1 MQKTQAKIPDFDPEV
16 MKRGQNYGRV
26 ILNSMQS
33 GVTPNVLNIHYLF
46 CLKDVTVGWSLEN
59 RKLYLSE
66 LEKLLTKKGGNM
78 FTGYINKIRESAIAK
93 VPEENRL
100 ALQYLMGE
108 VKTIDLAKL
117 PMAKGPG
124 VAWTVESAL
133 KTLRDK
139 PLAGRSFS
147 NGEKMFSA
155 GLCIACHRFGDQGG
169 GVGPDL
175 TNLAKRSDWK
185 SILESTIHPNMVV
198 SNQYEQHEL
207 TLKNG
212 SVMMGKIVTD
222 SEDEYSLV
230 QSGLEPLKLTQVKKL
245 EVESKKASKLSMM
258 PGGLINSMNAEELKD
273 LMAYFVSGGDRKHKV
288 FRSLKKLQI
297 ELISALYGQDGN
309 PQRQIDVRKALQKQ
323 LDSWQYDFVMTNK
336 LAGKDPAGGTVKVLD
351 LKYKLNGKTY
361 TKKIREN
368 GTVSFVD

>member
-1 MQKTQAKIPDFDPEV
+1 
-16 MKRGQNYGRV
+16 
-26 ILNSMQS
+26 
-33 GVTPNVLNIHYLF
+33 
-46 CLKDVTVGWSLEN
+46 LEN

-78 FTGYINKIRESAIAK
+78 FTGYINKIRKSAIAK

-230 QSGLEPLKLTQVKKL
+230 QSGLEPLKLTQVKKI

-351 LKYKLNGKTY
+351 LKYILNGKTY

>member
-1 MQKTQAKIPDFDPEV
+1 
-16 MKRGQNYGRV
+16 
-26 ILNSMQS
+26 
-33 GVTPNVLNIHYLF
+33 
-46 CLKDVTVGWSLEN
+46 
-59 RKLYLSE
+59 
-66 LEKLLTKKGGNM
+66 
-78 FTGYINKIRESAIAK
+78 
-93 VPEENRL
+93 
-100 ALQYLMGE
+100 
-108 VKTIDLAKL
+108 
-117 PMAKGPG
+117 
-124 VAWTVESAL
+124 
-133 KTLRDK
+133 
-139 PLAGRSFS
+139 
-147 NGEKMFSA
+147 
-155 GLCIACHRFGDQGG
+155 
-169 GVGPDL
+169 
-175 TNLAKRSDWK
+175 
-185 SILESTIHPNMVV
+185 MVV

-351 LKYKLNGKTY
+351 LKYILNGKTY